1 MADMVKNINIVPFS
15 DEYASA
21 VEALVIEAWTPI
33 RESYRRELGEELY
46 GRIFGDWKRDKTE
59 SVLSMMISGR
69 GYVAVIDGELAG
81 FIHYEISEDGV
92 SGEIGNNAVLS
103 KYRGCG
109 IAQAMYAFVFEKM
122 KAKGVEYVSVVTGLD
137 DGHEPARRSYE
148 KAGFDRGLPS
158 VKYYRKL

>member
-33 RESYRRELGEELY
+33 RESYRRELGDELY
-46 GRIFGDWKRDKTE
+46 LMAFGDWKREKVDR
-59 SVLSMMISGR
+59 VLFLMREGH
-69 GYVAVIDGELAG
+69 GYVALVDGELAG

-92 SGEIGNNAVLS
+92 SGEIGNNAVS
-103 KYRGCG
+103 SRFRGRG
-109 IAQAMYAFVFEKM
+109 IAQRMYSFIEEKM
-122 KAKGVEYVSVVTGLD
+122 REEGVKYVTVVTGLD
-137 DGHEPARRSYE
+137 EGHAPARRAYE

>member
-33 RESYRRELGEELY
+33 RESYRRELGDELY
-46 GRIFGDWKRDKTE
+46 LMAFGDWKREKVDR
-59 SVLSMMISGR
+59 VLFLMREGH

-137 DGHEPARRSYE
+137 DGHEPARRAYE
-148 KAGFDRGLPS
+148 KAGFDKGLES
-158 VKYYRKL
+158 VRYFKMI

>member
-46 GRIFGDWKRDKTE
+46 GRVFGDWKRDKTE
-59 SVLSMMISGR
+59 SVLSMMSSGR
-69 GYVAVIDGELAG
+69 GYVAVVDGELAG

-92 SGEIGNNAVLS
+92 SGEIGNNAVS
-103 KYRGCG
+103 SRFRGRMN
-109 IAQAMYAFVFEKM
+109 ADN
-122 KAKGVEYVSVVTGLD
+122 VTERKQL
-137 DGHEPARRSYE
+137 
-148 KAGFDRGLPS
+148 
-158 VKYYRKL
+158 VKLHLLRAYLGYLFLC